1 MVGTR
6 TRARSA
12 LAIAVIGVAVFAT
25 IGEASSTSKGSSSN
39 PAPNAGQTTGS
50 SASGGASSSK
60 AAPIPVGTAVE
71 VAKGWKVQVNSA
83 VLNANAQLAQ
93 ANQFNKPQPGEQFVL
108 VNVTITNG
116 GTTPE
121 AAFTNVKLSL
131 LPPSGVAVSGLSS
144 CMVSAPDAID
154 QMAQM
159 QPGASQTGNV
169 CFSPK
174 ATDVANSLLLAEPTF
189 TLDQAKDQQFF
200 ALQ

>member
-6 TRARSA
+6 TRARNA
-12 LAIAVIGVAVFAT
+12 LAVAVIGVGVFAT
-25 IGEASSTSKGSSSN
+25 IGEASSTSKGSN
-39 PAPNAGQTTGS
+39 PAPNAGQTSGS
-50 SASGGASSSK
+50 SPAGGPSSSK

-83 VLNANAQLAQ
+83 VLNADAQLAQ

-108 VNVTITNG
+108 VNVTISNG
-116 GTTPE
+116 GTTPD

-154 QMAQM
+154 QTAQM

-174 ATDVANSLLLAEPTF
+174 ATDVVNSLLLAEPTF
-189 TLDQAKDQQFF
+189 TLDGAKDQQFF